1 MNIGMAWVRR
11 DGRPRRIGP
20 PLDRARHRRLIA
32 ALLCAG
38 CLGYP
43 CAEAISADVS
53 PRTSAARTS
62 RWWKLTCSDKPAP
75 CVFTVRL
82 RGIIDQSRLR
92 LFQEALRR
100 RDTEQRA
107 LGRIVAL
114 HVDVDSP
121 GGQVFYAL
129 EIGRLLR
136 REAAPVRMGPGA
148 VCVSA
153 CVFVLMGATEREVAA
168 DARIGLHR
176 PSLGDPRR
184 DALVPSMAEQ
194 MAQYAEEMGVSR
206 RIVEEMVAIPSS
218 RVRFV
223 TVAEL
228 ARYGLSVSIVR

>member
-1 MNIGMAWVRR
+1 M
-11 DGRPRRIGP
+11 
-20 PLDRARHRRLIA
+20 
-32 ALLCAG
+32 
-38 CLGYP
+38 
-43 CAEAISADVS
+43 S

-62 RWWKLTCSDKPAP
+62 RWWKLTCPDEPAP

-82 RGIIDQSRLR
+82 RGVIDQSRLQ

-100 RDTEQRA
+100 RDTAQRG

-114 HVDVDSP
+114 QVDVDSP
-121 GGQVFYAL
+121 GGQVFAAL

-136 REAAPVRMGPGA
+136 RELAPLRIGQGA

-153 CVFVLMGATEREVAA
+153 CVFLLMGATEREAAA

-184 DALVPSMAEQ
+184 DALVPSMSEQ
-194 MAQYAEEMGVSR
+194 LAQYAEEMGVSR
-206 RIVEEMVAIPSS
+206 RIVEEMLAIPAS

-223 TVAEL
+223 TIAEL
-228 ARYGLSVSIVR
+228 ARYRLSVSIAR